1 MTTTFNYIFAIGV
14 GFPGV
19 NCHCEGEGEVYENI
33 VWDSGDPLPS
43 RATLD
48 AWILQYVKD
57 QMWIKIMDLRNKIR
71 SSGVK
76 VGTIWIDSDDTSRI
90 QQLALVILGSNLPAN
105 IMWKTLNGT
114 FVEMTPTF
122 ATQLFMASV
131 VHDQTIYGV
140 AEYHKAAMLA
150 SADPGNYDYTTGWP
164 ETYTG

>member
-1 MTTTFNYIFAIGV
+1 MTINCTYMQALAL
-14 GFPGV
+14 GFPNVRCSSVGNDV
-19 NCHCEGEGEVYENI
+19 LYNNI
-33 VWDSGDPLPS
+33 VWEAGDALPS
-43 RATLD
+43 QATLD
-48 AWILQYVKD
+48 VWILQYVKD

-76 VGTIWIDSDDTSRI
+76 VGTIWVDSDDTSRI

-122 ATQLFMASV
+122 ATQLCMASV